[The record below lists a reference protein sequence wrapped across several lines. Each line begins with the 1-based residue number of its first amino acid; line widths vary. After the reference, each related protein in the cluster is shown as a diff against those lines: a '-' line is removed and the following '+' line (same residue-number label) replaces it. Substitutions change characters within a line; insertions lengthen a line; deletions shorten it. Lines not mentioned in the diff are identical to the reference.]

1 MKQAILFAALGLAA
15 LGAGAQEVGIVISSV
30 PVIQQVQVPR
40 QYCSQPMPVAQPQT
54 SGGGGLLGALI
65 GAGIGAGIGHGGGQA
80 AAIVAGTT
88 LGAIVGNQVEADN
101 QRYVQSVPVCGTE
114 TTIENRAIGYDV
126 TYEYAG
132 RQYTTR
138 MPYDPGSTINLQV
151 SPVAQAPAGGPVVV
165 APPLQSSAVV
175 VPTAPAP
182 APVVY
187 QQPYAAYPAYPAYYP
202 YPVYRPYFPVGVS
215 LGFVFG
221 GHRHHHRHR

>member
-1 MKQAILFAALGLAA
+1 MKQTLLFAALGLAA
-15 LGAGAQEVGIVISSV
+15 SGAAAQEVGNVISSV
-30 PVIQQVQVPR
+30 PVVQQVQVPR
-40 QYCSQPMPVAQPQT
+40 QYCSQPMPVQPQT

-101 QRYVQSVPVCGTE
+101 QRYAQSMPVCTTE
-114 TTIENRAIGYDV
+114 TSIENRTIGYDV

-138 MPYDPGSTINLQV
+138 MPYDPGRTVNLQV
-151 SPVAQAPAGGPVVV
+151 SPVAQAQTPADGAVVV
-165 APPLQSSAVV
+165 APPVQSGAVV
-175 VPTAPAP
+175 VPTAPAQ
-182 APVVY
+182 VVY
-187 QQPYAAYPAYPAYYP
+187 QQPYPAYPAYPAYP
-202 YPVYRPYFPVGVS
+202 YPVYRPYYPVGVS

-221 GHRHHHRHR
+221 GHRHHHHRR

>member
-1 MKQAILFAALGLAA
+1 MKQSILFAALGLVAFGAA
-15 LGAGAQEVGIVISSV
+15 AQEIGNVLSSV

-88 LGAIVGNQVEADN
+88 LGAIVGNQAEADS
-101 QRYVQSVPVCGTE
+101 QRYAQAVPVCTTE
-114 TTIENRAIGYDV
+114 TTIENRTVGYDV

-132 RQYTTR
+132 RQHTTR
-138 MPYDPGSTINLQV
+138 MPYDPGSTIHLQV

-165 APPLQSSAVV
+165 APPVQSGAVAV
-175 VPTAPAP
+175 QTAPAQ
-182 APVVY
+182 VVY

-202 YPVYRPYFPVGVS
+202 YPVYRPYYPVGVS

-221 GHRHHHRHR
+221 GHRHRHR

>member
-1 MKQAILFAALGLAA
+1 MKQSILFAALGLVAFGAA
-15 LGAGAQEVGIVISSV
+15 AQEIGNVLSSV

-65 GAGIGAGIGHGGGQA
+65 GAGLGAGIGHGGGQA

-88 LGAIVGNQVEADN
+88 LGAIVGNQAEADS
-101 QRYVQSVPVCGTE
+101 QRYAQAVPVCTTE
-114 TTIENRAIGYDV
+114 TTIENRTVGYDV

-165 APPLQSSAVV
+165 APPVQSGAVPV
-175 VPTAPAP
+175 QTAPAQ
-182 APVVY
+182 VVY

-202 YPVYRPYFPVGVS
+202 YPVYRPYYPVGVS

-221 GHRHHHRHR
+221 GHRHRHR